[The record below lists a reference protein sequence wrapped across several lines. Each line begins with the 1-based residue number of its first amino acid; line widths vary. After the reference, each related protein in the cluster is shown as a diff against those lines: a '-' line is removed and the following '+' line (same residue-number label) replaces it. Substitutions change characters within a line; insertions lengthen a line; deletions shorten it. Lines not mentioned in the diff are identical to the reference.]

1 MAALHTTVLGALCTA
16 VDHLTGP
23 RHLGLLLCL
32 PLIAQFTLRGAHV
45 CDLQIEHP
53 MVAANHVTI
62 RLVVLH
68 AQHATAGACS
78 IASLDKVDMER
89 PRNLCCPAD
98 GSTDKDEATLM
109 VQLARI
115 HKIATAWR
123 DAAPQELPPTGDAVY
138 MAENLPGT
146 HWLPFTSQVKCVPQ
160 CNALLSIWTRTWTSP
175 ATPICQHATLPMDHA
190 VCLARRLAYQRVSS
204 KVGPHGFV
212 ISYQPV
218 TLLCCDLCR
227 WP

>member
-1 MAALHTTVLGALCTA
+1 MAALHTTILGALCTA

-45 CDLQIEHP
+45 CDLQNVCP
-53 MVAANHVTI
+53 TVAANYNVTI

-68 AQHATAGACS
+68 AQHARAGACS
-78 IASLDKVDMER
+78 IASLDKVDMEQ
-89 PRNLCCPAD
+89 PRYLCCPAD

-146 HWLPFTSQVKCVPQ
+146 HWLPFTSQVKCVLQ
-160 CNALLSIWTRTWTSP
+160 CNALPGLRLPRQLVSMPDCPWTMLCALLVELPINVYQARAGHMALS
-175 ATPICQHATLPMDHA
+175 LA
-190 VCLARRLAYQRVSS
+190 VNL
-204 KVGPHGFV
+204 
-212 ISYQPV
+212 
-218 TLLCCDLCR
+218 
-227 WP
+227 